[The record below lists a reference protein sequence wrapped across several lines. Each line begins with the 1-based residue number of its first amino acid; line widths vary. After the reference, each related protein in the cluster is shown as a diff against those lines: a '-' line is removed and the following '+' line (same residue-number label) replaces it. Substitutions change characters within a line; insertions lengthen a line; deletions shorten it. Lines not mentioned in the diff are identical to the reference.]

1 MAMNSAL
8 WCEHDEKNSKYTT
21 VKHNFD
27 DKEVLLKVQTWM
39 CPVCGIHGSITE
51 VAEVAEK

>member
-1 MAMNSAL
+1 MNSAL

-21 VKHNFD
+21 VKHKFD

-51 VAEVAEK
+51 VAEVAENK